1 MKKKVGDVIQYYAAG
16 RVAEVKL
23 TGTLR
28 VGDLVHIVDQTTNL
42 KQLIR
47 FMYIG
52 QDPVNTAKSGQI
64 IWLGVIKRVHRDD
77 KVFVISE
84 EPDKPRPDEPEP
96 EPPPKPPVPKPH
108 SRKKKRVPTP
118 KTPHPNR
125 SDEPDLPDW
134 DDFWKHRKR
143 TDDDKGRG
151 AGG

>member
-1 MKKKVGDVIQYYAAG
+1 MKKKVGDVIQYFAAG

-28 VGDLVHIVDQTTNL
+28 VGDLVHIVDRTTNF
-42 KQLIR
+42 KQLVR

-52 QDPVNTAKSGQI
+52 QDPVDKARSGQI
-64 IWLGVIKRVHRDD
+64 IWLGVIKRVHKDD

-84 EPDKPRPDEPEP
+84 ELEKPRPDEPEP
-96 EPPPKPPVPKPH
+96 EPPPKPPVQKP
-108 SRKKKRVPTP
+108 RPDDKVEGEG
-118 KTPHPNR
+118 NDDDEDED
-125 SDEPDLPDW
+125 DEPDLPDW

-143 TDDDKGRG
+143 TDGDKGGG